1 MKILQ
6 TVQKFKTKLQ
16 RNPGLKKSQENFVKS
31 CVTIFLENLVKS
43 RSDHAEKLICKSV
56 IKLKMAGKKS
66 SENFIRNKENHVS
79 EFFKQEYIKSQYY
92 ELEPVKNS
100 NTFDL
105 IFICQDGLV
114 EAHQILFSNSS
125 LFLRKMF
132 IQKMAF
138 EFSWLDTHNY
148 RG

>member
-1 MKILQ
+1 M
-6 TVQKFKTKLQ
+6 
-16 RNPGLKKSQENFVKS
+16 
-31 CVTIFLENLVKS
+31 C
-43 RSDHAEKLICKSV
+43 
-56 IKLKMAGKKS
+56 GKKTF
-66 SENFIRNKENHVS
+66 EKFTRMNKDNHVS

-114 EAHQILFSNSS
+114 EAHQICFSNSS